1 MKQIDELRQEAI
13 EKISNVDNLS
23 ELNELR
29 VSFLG
34 KKGPVQGLMKLMKN
48 LPKEEKP

>member
-48 LPKEEKP
+48 LPK

>member
-34 KKGPVQGLMKLMKN
+34 KKDLYRV
-48 LPKEEKP
+48 